1 MPKGRRANPSTTRD
15 GIWVR
20 KVATVRPESGSLGPF
35 GTWRQG
41 RACRRDGQKKKKKK
55 KHNSHGFRFKQCGNL
70 QIYPESL
77 TATMQKQIFN
87 IDANYQTGKNVPLMY
102 KEREKGLGVRKFQ
115 EKCQHYSPNYYFLA
129 HEQIPS
135 SNAYHSVYQTSFVQ
149 YPDIKHSILG
159 RFPKS
164 HIDKC
169 IALHSAPK
177 NDYMWFSKC
186 YTGSNHI
193 TPTEVTKCSEPE
205 KLSTAEEEIK

>member
-15 GIWVR
+15 GIW
-20 KVATVRPESGSLGPF
+20 
-35 GTWRQG
+35 
-41 RACRRDGQKKKKKK
+41 
-55 KHNSHGFRFKQCGNL
+55 FKQCENL

-87 IDANYQTGKNVPLMY
+87 IDANCQTVKNVPLMY
-102 KEREKGLGVRKFQ
+102 KEREKKPVNTFPFSIHDNRRCLLSMGEYLDAGLGVRKFRD
-115 EKCQHYSPNYYFLA
+115 KCQHYSQNYYFLA

-135 SNAYHSVYQTSFVQ
+135 SNAYHSVYKSSFVQ

-177 NDYMWFSKC
+177 NDYMWFSKF
-186 YTGSNHI
+186 YTGSNDI
-193 TPTEVTKCSEPE
+193 APTEATKSSEPE
-205 KLSTAEEEIK
+205 NLSTAEEEVK